1 MSWSVA
7 CVERDDENL
16 RDLISSWW
24 AVGGYAVGEPRT
36 GKSLTRVYAEI
47 HCQSAHR

>member
-16 RDLISSWW
+16 RDPISFLT
-24 AVGGYAVGEPRT
+24 VGIRYED
-36 GKSLTRVYAEI
+36 I
-47 HCQSAHR
+47 